1 MSYRIEENS
10 FKISFKN
17 FFKKILRYFS
27 YEIKKVGVGSGDLLT
42 LLTSIINKKKPII
55 FDVGAHHGETSNF
68 FIQNLKEFQ
77 ELKLYCFEPEEN
89 NFLILSKN
97 NKNCPQIKNYNLG
110 FSNLEG
116 RLEFHINNHSATYSI
131 LPLEKNHAKIWK
143 NNLYPKSKKKVFF
156 TTIDNFLEKENINA
170 IDLLKL
176 DVQGAEFLVLNG
188 SKKSLQE
195 KKIKN
200 VLLEICLAPGYV
212 KQKSLEYYIFFF
224 KKYGYELFSFVNM
237 GYRKKDQYLLCLDAV
252 FTIKK

>member
-89 NFLILSKN
+89 NFLIFLKI
-97 NKNCPQIKNYNLG
+97 IK
-110 FSNLEG
+110 
-116 RLEFHINNHSATYSI
+116 I
-131 LPLEKNHAKIWK
+131 
-143 NNLYPKSKKKVFF
+143 V
-156 TTIDNFLEKENINA
+156 
-170 IDLLKL
+170 LKL
-176 DVQGAEFLVLNG
+176 
-188 SKKSLQE
+188 
-195 KKIKN
+195 KI
-200 VLLEICLAPGYV
+200 I
-212 KQKSLEYYIFFF
+212 I
-224 KKYGYELFSFVNM
+224 
-237 GYRKKDQYLLCLDAV
+237 
-252 FTIKK
+252 

>member
-1 MSYRIEENS
+1 MTYRIEENT
-10 FKISFKN
+10 FKINIKN

-27 YEIKKVGVGSGDLLT
+27 YELKKVGVGSADLLI
-42 LLTSIINKKKPII
+42 LLKSIIKAKKPII

-68 FIQNLKEFQ
+68 MIKNFKN
-77 ELKLYCFEPEEN
+77 LKLYCFEPEEN

-97 NKNCPQIKNYNLG
+97 NKNYTQIENYNFG
-110 FSNLEG
+110 FSNSEG
-116 RLEFHINNHSATYSI
+116 ELQFHINNHSATHSI
-131 LPLEKNHAKIWK
+131 LPLEENHAKIWK
-143 NNLYPKSKKKVFF
+143 NNLYPTNTKKKKNF
-156 TTIDNFLEKENINA
+156 TTIDNFLKKENINV

-200 VLLEICLAPGYV
+200 VLLEICLATGYV
-212 KQKSLEYYIFFF
+212 KQKSLEYYIVFF

-237 GYRKKDQYLLCLDAV
+237 GYRKKDQYLLCLDAL